1 MKKFL
6 DTFSVSL
13 LIVLFFITSC
23 QMHGNNNGAD
33 DLLKNPPYAS
43 LTDSITQFPD
53 NASLYLKR
61 AELLTKNNQHEIA
74 FNDFKKS
81 WELNPAEQTAFE
93 YVSNLSIT
101 GKSDA
106 AVNFLQNCITKF
118 QADEEFKRL
127 LSDAYMQ
134 ANQPSKALELFD
146 NMIKSDSTDA
156 EAWYEK
162 GRLLEHTHDTINAI
176 SSLKKAYMLQ
186 PTITYTL
193 ELANMF
199 AEKNNAESIQLCD
212 DVISRDSARELTDPF
227 FIKGIYYSN
236 TKQYDAAI
244 AQFDSCIHRDWKLTD
259 AYIEKGIA
267 FFKQKNYDNALNTFR
282 MAASV
287 TITSPDAYFWIGRCY
302 EAINKKEDAVQYYE
316 KALMLDKD
324 FNEAREALK
333 RVS

>member
-6 DTFSVSL
+6 NTFSIGS

-43 LTDSITQFPD
+43 LTDSITQFPN

-74 FNDFKKS
+74 FHDLKRS
-81 WELNPAEQTAFE
+81 WELDPAEQTAFE

-118 QADEEFKRL
+118 PANEEFKRL
-127 LSDAYMQ
+127 LSDAYVQ
-134 ANQPSKALELFD
+134 IDQPSKALELFD
-146 NMIKSDSTDA
+146 NMIKGDSTDA

-162 GRLLEHTHDTINAI
+162 GRLLEQTHDTINAI
-176 SSLKKAYMLQ
+176 SSLKKAYVLQ

-193 ELANMF
+193 ELANIY
-199 AEKNNAESIQLCD
+199 AEKNNADAIQLCD
-212 DVISRDSARELTDPF
+212 DAISRDSSRELTDPF

-302 EAINKKEDAVQYYE
+302 EAINKKEDAIQYYQ